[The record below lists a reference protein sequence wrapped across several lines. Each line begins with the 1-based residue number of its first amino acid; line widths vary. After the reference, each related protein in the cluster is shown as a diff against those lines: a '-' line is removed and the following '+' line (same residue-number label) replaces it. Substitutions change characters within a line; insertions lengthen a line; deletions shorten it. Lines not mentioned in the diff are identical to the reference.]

1 MAPRSRRLAAI
12 AILCLLPVVSST
24 GHASEIVFACI
35 DRDTAIEV
43 AELAN
48 EYHLH
53 VLEVGR
59 VTIAERHGF
68 GEMVERAKHR
78 AEVARTSGVC
88 AFVPSF
94 PHRFVATVNSGPEGL
109 AAAGLLRRVHEV
121 VSLESG
127 ETFYL
132 IGMEQR
138 PAQP

>member
-1 MAPRSRRLAAI
+1 MAARSRRLAAL
-12 AILCLLPVVSST
+12 AILCLLPAVSHT
-24 GHASEIVFACI
+24 AHADDIVLACI
-35 DRDTAIEV
+35 DRDTAVEV
-43 AELAN
+43 ADLAN

-68 GEMVERAKHR
+68 GDMVQRAKHR

-88 AFVPSF
+88 AFVPAF
-94 PHRFVATVNSGPEGL
+94 AHRFVTTVGNAPEGL
-109 AAAGLLRRVHEV
+109 AAAGLLRRVREV
-121 VSLESG
+121 IALDTG

-132 IGMEQR
+132 ISMEHR

>member
-1 MAPRSRRLAAI
+1 M
-12 AILCLLPVVSST
+12 

-43 AELAN
+43 ADVTN

-59 VTIAERHGF
+59 VTIAERHGY
-68 GEMVERAKHR
+68 GNLKRRAKHR
-78 AEVARTSGVC
+78 TEVARTSGAC
-88 AFVPSF
+88 AFVPAF
-94 PHRFVATVNSGPEGL
+94 PHRLVSTISEGPENL
-109 AAAGLLRRVHEV
+109 AAAGLLRRVYEV
-121 VSLESG
+121 VALESG